1 MSQQPNIQIESK
13 KNLENSDLP
22 VPRSQGK
29 DSPRKLLKSPNEEIF
44 SIPSPDSGYA
54 LKLIKPFTAMWKN
67 NHKHKLIT
75 KVVTNLVIFQ
85 ASKVGRAP
93 TKSDVI
99 KVIEILK
106 ITDSDIGV
114 LDTETLKKCSSESIQ
129 GLHLSKLF
137 DANQEEK
144 N

>member
-13 KNLENSDLP
+13 KNIEDSDLP

-29 DSPRKLLKSPNEEIF
+29 DTLPNSLRSPDEEVF

-54 LKLIKPFTAMWKN
+54 LKLIKPFTVMWKN

-85 ASKVGRAP
+85 ASKIGRAP

-99 KVIEILK
+99 NVIDTLK
-106 ITDSDIGV
+106 IKDLDAGV
-114 LDTETLKKCSSESIQ
+114 LDTATLKKCSLESIQ

-137 DANQEEK
+137 DTNQEEK
-144 N
+144 K

>member
-29 DSPRKLLKSPNEEIF
+29 DSSRKPLKSPNEEVF

>member
-1 MSQQPNIQIESK
+1 MSQQPNIQTESK
-13 KNLENSDLP
+13 KNIKDSELP

-29 DSPRKLLKSPNEEIF
+29 DIPLNPLRSPDEEVF

-54 LKLIKPFTAMWKN
+54 LKLIKPFTPMWKE

-85 ASKVGRAP
+85 ASKIGRAP

-114 LDTETLKKCSSESIQ
+114 LDKETLKKVHQALILNCSRS
-129 GLHLSKLF
+129 
-137 DANQEEK
+137 
-144 N
+144 

>member
-13 KNLENSDLP
+13 KNLEDSDLP

-29 DSPRKLLKSPNEEIF
+29 ETPLKPLRSPYEEVF

-54 LKLIKPFTAMWKN
+54 LKLLKPFTTMWKD
-67 NHKHKLIT
+67 NHKNKLIT

-93 TKSDVI
+93 TKNDVI

-106 ITDSDIGV
+106 ITESDTGV
-114 LDTETLKKCSSESIQ
+114 LDTATLKKCSLESIQ

-137 DANQEEK
+137 DAKQEEK